1 MLTMHAS
8 ANSPFTASGKNGVYT
23 ADMAG
28 RPPTKDAPDFGKR
41 LSAARRL
48 RGLSQEALA
57 ELLGT
62 TRVNVGYYE
71 RKATNPALKF
81 IQRCADAL
89 SVPLSDLVGAVA
101 PQKPGPSSR
110 LPQQIE
116 EIRRLPRAKQRFVSE
131 LLDTVLQKTAS

>member
-1 MLTMHAS
+1 MRAS
-8 ANSPFTASGKNGVYT
+8 PNSHFTAPVENGAYS

-41 LSAARRL
+41 LAAARRTK
-48 RGLSQEALA
+48 GLSQEALA

-71 RKATNPALKF
+71 RKATNPTLEF

-89 SVPLSDLVGAVA
+89 NIPIADLIGVEA
-101 PQKPGPSSR
+101 PKRSHKPGPSSK
-110 LPQQIE
+110 LQQQIE
-116 EIRRLPRAKQRFVSE
+116 EIRRLPRSKQRFVSE
-131 LLDTVLQKTAS
+131 LLDTILQKA